1 MGIFSKLDEHSAD
14 ELVCA
19 AVDARNLAL
28 EDLRLGV
35 DAKTF
40 NRQRELYERQAEQ
53 NGVYKFIDAFGLR
66 EYAVYIPSRLLPA
79 ELVDKYKGAV
89 KPAAKPRI
97 NKFNKI
103 YAPPLPR
110 VPPIRPMPRP
120 DPADPVPYEDPFN
133 GAGDQLNALAAA
145 PADVHAFQVF
155 NDFIRREG
163 ARLAA
168 QRELMQQAGIQ
179 HDEVLNANAFR
190 EVWIDEVIDANPAA
204 APDNH
209 REE

>member
-28 EDLRLGV
+28 EDIRLGV

-40 NRQRELYERQAEQ
+40 NRHRELYEGQADQ

-66 EYAVYIPSRLLPA
+66 EYAVYVPSRLLPA
-79 ELVDKYKGAV
+79 ELVDRYKGVV

-97 NKFNKI
+97 NKINKF
-103 YAPPLPR
+103 YAPPPPPR
-110 VPPIRPMPRP
+110 VPPMPRP

-133 GAGDQLNALAAA
+133 GAGEQLERLAAM
-145 PADVHAFQVF
+145 PAGVVAFQAF
-155 NDFIRREG
+155 NDLIRREG
-163 ARLAA
+163 MRRAA
-168 QRELMQQAGIQ
+168 QRELQQAGIQ
-179 HDEVLNANAFR
+179 HGEVLNANAFR
-190 EVWIDEVIDANPAA
+190 EIWIDEVIGANPGA

-209 REE
+209 RGE